1 MIDISFPVQIAY
13 SVPELNMSICVS
25 HIIIPTGMIDINQYV
40 ANAPVKIELW
50 HEMQDEEIGT
60 FAMVSL
66 ETSSVSTSA
75 SP

>member
-40 ANAPVKIELW
+40 ANAPVKIEL
-50 HEMQDEEIGT
+50 
-60 FAMVSL
+60 
-66 ETSSVSTSA
+66 
-75 SP
+75 